1 MPPSSDDDDGA
12 VRRVV
17 VLPKPL
23 HARPAGQLARL
34 AGRHKETT
42 IQLVAGAKN
51 ANARGV
57 LAVMAMGAV
66 TGTEVT
72 VTVTGPDAEAVADEA
87 TDILTAAEA
96 VDG

>member
-1 MPPSSDDDDGA
+1 MPPSSDDESA
-12 VRRVV
+12 QRVV
-17 VLPKPL
+17 VLTKPL

-42 IQLVAGAKN
+42 IQLVAGAKQ

-87 TDILTAAEA
+87 ADILTAAEA
-96 VDG
+96 ADA

>member
-1 MPPSSDDDDGA
+1 MPPSSDGGP

-42 IQLVAGAKN
+42 IQLVAGAKQ

-72 VTVTGPDAEAVADEA
+72 LTVTGPDAEAVADEA
-87 TDILTAAEA
+87 AGILTAAEA
-96 VDG
+96 V

>member
-1 MPPSSDDDDGA
+1 MPQSSEDSDA
-12 VRRVV
+12 LAERVV
-17 VLPKPL
+17 VLPKAL

-42 IQLVAGAKN
+42 IQLVAGEKK

-66 TGTEVT
+66 AGTEVT
-72 VTVTGPDAEAVADEA
+72 VTVTGPDADAVADEA
-87 TDILTAAEA
+87 AGILTAAE
-96 VDG
+96 G

>member
-1 MPPSSDDDDGA
+1 MPPSSDGA
-12 VRRVV
+12 VERVV

-42 IQLVAGAKN
+42 IQLVAGAKK

-72 VTVTGPDAEAVADEA
+72 LTVTGPDAEAVADEVA
-87 TDILTAAEA
+87 DILTAAEA

>member
-1 MPPSSDDDDGA
+1 MPPSSDDGA

-34 AGRHKETT
+34 AGRHKENT
-42 IQLVAGAKN
+42 ILLVAGEKN

-87 TDILTAAEA
+87 ADILTAAEA

>member
-1 MPPSSDDDDGA
+1 MPPSSDDGA
-12 VRRVV
+12 AERVV

-42 IQLVAGAKN
+42 IQLVAGAKK

-72 VTVTGPDAEAVADEA
+72 LTVTGPDAEAVADEA
-87 TDILTAAEA
+87 AGILTAAEA